1 MQINFKLLNEAV
13 DISDSL
19 EILYVDPNHDRDT
32 PENSRIANKSFRG
45 TAIEN
50 LMAKYGYEPPKSFTP
65 DDIARHKSNNL
76 IAFHNGKPIAHCWLS
91 EYLYL
96 TTQQNLVPSGPG
108 WIAFAK

>member
-45 TAIEN
+45 TAD
-50 LMAKYGYEPPKSFTP
+50 Y
-65 DDIARHKSNNL
+65 H
-76 IAFHNGKPIAHCWLS
+76 
-91 EYLYL
+91 
-96 TTQQNLVPSGPG
+96 
-108 WIAFAK
+108 